1 MPGGGFLVA
10 LASGLAV
17 SGSIILLLFPPLGIA
32 WALIGGAL
40 AGMVVR
46 QARQVV
52 TVTIAA
58 VALPV
63 VTPFVATCL
72 TGVWGWLV
80 VGIFAATFLLL
91 VMTPIAFLVG
101 RVLRPRLTATAY
113 PVLAGLLVFG
123 GVLAVLGWILVM
135 LDAANPGTCPP
146 GPGSA

>member
-1 MPGGGFLVA
+1 MPDGGFLVA
-10 LASGLAV
+10 LLAGLAI

-32 WALIGGAL
+32 WALIGGVL

-46 QARQVV
+46 QARHVITV
-52 TVTIAA
+52 TVAA
-58 VALPV
+58 LAVPV
-63 VTPFVATCL
+63 VTPFLATCL

-80 VGIFAATFLLL
+80 VGILASAFLLL
-91 VMTPIAFLVG
+91 VVTPGMFLLG
-101 RVLRPRLTATAY
+101 RALRPRMSASAY

-123 GVLAVLGWILVM
+123 GVMAVLGWILVM

>member
-10 LASGLAV
+10 LAAGLAV

-63 VTPFVATCL
+63 VDA
-72 TGVWGWLV
+72 
-80 VGIFAATFLLL
+80 
-91 VMTPIAFLVG
+91 
-101 RVLRPRLTATAY
+101 VLRDLPDRRLG
-113 PVLAGLLVFG
+113 LAGG
-123 GVLAVLGWILVM
+123 GDLRGDVPARW
-135 LDAANPGTCPP
+135 
-146 GPGSA
+146 S